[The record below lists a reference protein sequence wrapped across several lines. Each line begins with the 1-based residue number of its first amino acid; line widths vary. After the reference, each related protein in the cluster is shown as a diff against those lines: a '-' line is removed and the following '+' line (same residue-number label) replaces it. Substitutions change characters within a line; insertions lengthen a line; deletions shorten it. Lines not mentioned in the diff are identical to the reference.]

1 MCSVTDAA
9 LRGHSAVLTAVRAR
23 LRPAVG
29 RDCFELHGSTAMCRA
44 EVRHRRV
51 QQLFQFGQLLRA
63 PDILPPP
70 ARSLN

>member
-51 QQLFQFGQLLRA
+51 QQLFQFGQLCVRQ
-63 PDILPPP
+63 ILPPP